1 MTINAEVWLHGFK
14 AIFAS
19 HGPFRKLT
27 EYIFWK
33 IVGQHVPVMLVA
45 NQYLPISCLESSD

>member
-45 NQYLPISCLESSD
+45 NQYLPIS